1 MDNER
6 NEEKNPRDAD
16 SPAVFTRVLA
26 TGGLRVTTGIRAGT
40 GVPEADATEEEDIR
54 SSN

>member
-16 SPAVFTRVLA
+16 SPTVSTRVLA

-40 GVPEADATEEEDIR
+40 SGPEADGQEEERIR
-54 SSN
+54 N